1 MQETPALFTLGIV
14 LVTALVS
21 WRAFADLSLRDSLLL
36 STGGVLRDRQYHRIV
51 TSGFVHADWA
61 HLLFNMYSLYSF
73 GELVEIVYGAP
84 TLLAIYFASILGG
97 SLLALGLHRGR
108 EYRALG
114 ASGGVCGVIFASVFL
129 LPGGG
134 VYVFMIPYA
143 IPAWLYALLFIAF
156 SFWGMRTRMGNIG
169 HDAHLG
175 GALVGLAVT
184 LLLHPRMVL
193 HSPRLLAAIVVMT
206 LVLAFVQWRYPG
218 GFSSLGNSRRIR

>member
-1 MQETPALFTLGIV
+1 MQEPLSVATLAIV
-14 LVTALVS
+14 AVTVLVS
-21 WRAFADLSLRDSLLL
+21 WRAFADLQLREKLLL
-36 STGGVLRDRQYHRIV
+36 STRGVLQDGEYPRIL

-73 GELVEIVYGAP
+73 GEVVELVYGAP
-84 TLLAIYFASILGG
+84 TLLAVYFAAILGG
-97 SLLALGLHRGR
+97 SLLALGLHRGH

-175 GALVGLAVT
+175 GALVGLGVA
-184 LLLHPRMVL
+184 LLMHPRMVL
-193 HSPRLLAAIVVMT
+193 RSPLLLAAVVGLT
-206 LVLAFVQWRYPG
+206 VILAVVQFRFPG
-218 GFSSLGNSRRIR
+218 GRRR